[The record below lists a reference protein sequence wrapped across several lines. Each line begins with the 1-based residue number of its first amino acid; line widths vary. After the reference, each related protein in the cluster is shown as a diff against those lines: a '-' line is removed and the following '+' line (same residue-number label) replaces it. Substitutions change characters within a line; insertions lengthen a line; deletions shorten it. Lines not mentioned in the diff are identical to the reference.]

1 MLVVIL
7 KNFFIFNYIYGVLE
21 FNKNYAENFL
31 IFLHKNFPYY
41 YIKNFNIFKKILIL
55 NILKKK
61 KNLIFINFYL
71 NKIFL
76 IKKYFY
82 KNFNFFLY
90 LKNINFKLKNIIFIK
105 KINININNYI
115 FIFSYFN
122 YLIKIFF
129 FFF

>member
-1 MLVVIL
+1 MLIIIL

-21 FNKNYAENFL
+21 FNKNYAKNFL
-31 IFLHKNFPYY
+31 IFLNKNFFYF
-41 YIKNFNIFKKILIL
+41 IKNFNIFKKILL
-55 NILKKK
+55 LKILKKK
-61 KNLIFINFYL
+61 KILIFIYFYI

-90 LKNINFKLKNIIFIK
+90 LKSINFNSKNIIFIK
-105 KINININNYI
+105 NINININNYI
-115 FIFSYFN
+115 FVFSYFN
-122 YLIKIFF
+122 YLIKLFF